1 MKYKIVIN
9 TLILLLLSC
18 KNPIKENNTYF
29 TEIMFRTEMDKNIDM
44 IIQSFLD
51 SDIKQGNAFVKF
63 SSKRKKNIKELSK
76 LFKILHHFGKTKIQ
90 FEDSVFTNE
99 IITFSFDIDEYS
111 ILLLAIEMTENAYKY
126 DCRID
131 SLWLSDINANNGY
144 SKVNLEGV
152 DLNEEKSISRAILEY
167 ATDRFFI
174 SYLRLREALIN
185 NPEDYTA
192 NIQMG
197 DLFYKLGDSE
207 LARTYYDKIMNKK
220 FYGLDVSIDRYK
232 IFMKY
237 KNYDS
242 ALMYSNETLRIAPT
256 NPLGKYYRY
265 EALIKLGDTIS
276 ACKDLNEISHIKE
289 NWQEEYNCNCKN
301 NVH

>member
-1 MKYKIVIN
+1 
-9 TLILLLLSC
+9 
-18 KNPIKENNTYF
+18 
-29 TEIMFRTEMDKNIDM
+29 MDRNIDM
-44 IIQSFLD
+44 IIQSFLE

-90 FEDSVFTNE
+90 FEDSVYKNE
-99 IITFSFDIDEYS
+99 IITFSFDFDEYS

-131 SLWLSDINANNGY
+131 SLWLSDININSIY
-144 SKVNLEGV
+144 SNISIEGVNLS
-152 DLNEEKSISRAILEY
+152 EEKSLSRAMIEL

-174 SYLRLREALIN
+174 SYLRLREALFN

-192 NIQMG
+192 NLQMG

-207 LARTYYDKIMNKK
+207 LARTYYDKILNNE
-220 FYGLDVSIDRYK
+220 FYGFDVSIDRFK
-232 IFMKY
+232 LFMKY
-237 KNYDS
+237 ENYDS
-242 ALMYSNETLRIAPT
+242 AFRYSNEILRIAPS

-265 EALIKLGDTIS
+265 QALINLGDTIS

-289 NWQEEYNCNCKN
+289 NWHDEYNCHCKN